1 MKNNNKYDEE
11 NMSSSLSS
19 LYINRFCPPDTIL
32 FSKNIDKEIKGHIEK
47 CTMCQERLSM
57 DLEPWKDLFKILKF
71 DKQNKEV
78 PDIQL
83 GQIWDFS
90 KSIEGWDNSGKYI
103 NSSFVITLSNP
114 ENGHVRVAQI
124 FSEESLATTDDIF
137 LSDEAGFG
145 EAWNIASIPT
155 RALARFW
162 SEAPK
167 SAIDQINS
175 LAESKLF
182 TPIQELHPLIAEFRK
197 QEQEVL
203 AIFTER
209 AEAAERKL
217 AEKKI
222 NILELLAK
230 RFKLSLSEI
239 SKKFDF
245 PDIRTWDFEP
255 HLAFASFTG
264 DLAPANAAT
273 EGQCLAIVL
282 HEDVSMPDVIRDVRQ
297 VAVTITHMDSTDEG
311 FLIAGELPEDPLDT
325 PVRVQTWWAE
335 KDNEP
340 IKASECV
347 LADNYFQAVF
357 KGLKPDKAAG
367 HPRMLIYV

>member
-1 MKNNNKYDEE
+1 LD
-11 NMSSSLSS
+11 S
-19 LYINRFCPPDTIL
+19 
-32 FSKNIDKEIKGHIEK
+32 
-47 CTMCQERLSM
+47 RL
-57 DLEPWKDLFKILKF
+57 
-71 DKQNKEV
+71 
-78 PDIQL
+78 
-83 GQIWDFS
+83 
-90 KSIEGWDNSGKYI
+90 EGWE
-103 NSSFVITLSNP
+103 NSSRYLNSPFVLTIELP
-114 ENGHVRVAQI
+114 IDDHIKVAQI
-124 FSEESLATTDDIF
+124 FSEEDLAARDDI
-137 LSDEAGFG
+137 LLNEEIGFA
-145 EAWNIASIPT
+145 EAWNISSIPVK
-155 RALARFW
+155 ALARCW
-162 SEAPK
+162 SEVPK
-167 SAIDQINS
+167 ESLDQINS

-182 TPIQELHPLIAEFRK
+182 TPIQELDPLIAEFRK

-203 AIFTER
+203 AIFSER

-230 RFKLSLSEI
+230 RFKLSLAEI
-239 SKKFDF
+239 SKKFHF
-245 PDIRTWDFEP
+245 PNIRTWDFEP
-255 HLAFASFTG
+255 HLAFASFKG

-282 HEDVSMPDVIRDVRQ
+282 HEDVSMPDVISDVRQ

-347 LADNYFQAVF
+347 LVDNYFQAVF
-357 KGLKPDKAAG
+357 KGLNPDKAVG